1 MEKTGNKHTL
11 TYRDFQPELRWR
23 GKPEVGGNTYPLEPT
38 HNGFDSHAANQGYF
52 FKKESIYYG
61 NDGDFFLWDDF
72 VDKGI
77 GYGIDPGGRT
87 NTTSYWTVG
96 ATKATPYSDG
106 IYDYQCHSDR
116 SRFFLRDFQYPND
129 RDKLTKQTVNE
140 IISGGCTIVEYEITK
155 EDYDKLTNADEF
167 GFTPTFFVKIRRYE
181 DSGRRYNPTQIL
193 HNIEFTLLGRLDK
206 LSTFIQIDDG
216 KKIHAQKKYWPH
228 PIPIGQTFIPAED
241 FTQLPLIHSDLEIN
255 GGIWDVYIFSR
266 VVDGKVKVAEWNA
279 FQAAGGKNQLIT
291 LNGFDKDKL
300 FRGKVPRLI
309 VVNHRNMHLIQED
322 IWKTFGDDI
331 LGYSADDRNLTQDI
345 IGVFHE
351 KTGKFEF
358 PTIKTSGLDDITKE
372 EACKVVMEHVKKTK
386 SIQYKKK
393 KAEDNKVDI
402 LVDDFIFS
410 NKYKNYQNG
419 LIRSF
424 QYLTDNQLT
433 EQDILNK
440 SNYSIRDAGDRE
452 YDLLVAKSDTHKEW
466 PPKNGLRP
474 YLLHGEFQLDTMDWE
489 HIDQISSKT
498 LAKESYYNVL
508 VSDKLSKKKNKRD
521 WLRDNMKK
529 NNIEAKIWVCTYND
543 LINGNVNEFE
553 LIWDGLN
560 KETVAEAA

>member
-11 TYRDFQPELRWR
+11 THKDFSSEIRWR

-38 HNGFDSHAANQGYF
+38 HNAYDSHSGKQGYF
-52 FKKESIYYG
+52 FREDSIFFG
-61 NDGDFFLWDDF
+61 NDGDFFTWDDF
-72 VDKGI
+72 VDKGL
-77 GYGIDPGGRT
+77 GYGIDPGARS
-87 NTTSYWTVG
+87 NTTSYWTCG
-96 ATKATPYSDG
+96 ATMATPYSDG
-106 IYDYQCHSDR
+106 VYDYGCYSDR
-116 SRFFLRDFQYPND
+116 SKFYQRKFEYQTPVDT
-129 RDKLTKQTVNE
+129 LTKKTVNE
-140 IISGGCTIVEYEITK
+140 LIRGGCDVVEYEVDEETYK
-155 EDYDKLTNADEF
+155 ELTHAGEF
-167 GFTPTFFVKIRRYE
+167 GFTPTFFVNV
-181 DSGRRYNPTQIL
+181 RRYNDSRRKYNPKRMIE
-193 HNIEFTLLGRLDK
+193 NVEFTLLGNIDK
-206 LSTFIQIDDG
+206 LDTFIQIGDG
-216 KKIHAQKKYWPH
+216 KKVHAQKKYWPCPKSIGTTH
-228 PIPIGQTFIPAED
+228 IPVEN
-241 FTQLPLIHSDLEIN
+241 FTELPLKRTDVEID
-255 GGIWDVYIFSR
+255 GGIWDIYIFQR
-266 VVDGKVKVAEWNA
+266 VVDGKIKVAEWMHL
-279 FQAAGGKNQLIT
+279 QEAGAPQNYIK
-291 LNGFDKDKL
+291 LNGFTKQP

-309 VVNHRNMHLIQED
+309 VVNHRGMHLIQED
-322 IWKTFGDDI
+322 VWTI
-331 LGYSADDRNLTQDI
+331 LGTDGAGYSSEERNFSQDA
-345 IGVFHE
+345 VCVMHE
-351 KTGKFEF
+351 KSSEFEF
-358 PTIKTSGLDDITKE
+358 STIKTSGLEDDTQIA
-372 EACKVVMEHVKKTK
+372 ACKIMMEEILKDKTL
-386 SIQYKKK
+386 QYNKK
-393 KAEDNKVDI
+393 KAEDNKVDT

-419 LIRSF
+419 LLRSF
-424 QYLTDNQLT
+424 QYLSDNQLT